1 MKGIGIFLVMIVAA
15 VIFCGIIPFMVL
27 PSVDAAMALPVI
39 SVPGE
44 ILVEDF
50 AFGLNL
56 TNTIVGTF
64 IADILVLLWILPI
77 TQGLKKVPGRA
88 QMFVELI
95 FGGFRNLA
103 SSIAGPKNGP
113 KLFPLAATIL
123 AFLLVANWIE
133 LIPGVDSI
141 GLIHCAE
148 EGWKG
153 YDTREDF
160 LGIGFT
166 QLKVDENLDS
176 GTIATEDDYHACE
189 EKHHGDHGED
199 EEHAEDEDH
208 AEESNGEEVAVASG
222 GEDEGGEAEA
232 EGEDAEAEDEEHSEE
247 GVAAD
252 EEHAE
257 EEGEHGEANPDIQIV
272 TPFVRAAATDL
283 NLTLALAVIAVVV
296 VQGFGVM
303 ELGWGYP
310 AKFINTPALEKGD
323 VMTFG
328 VGFLE
333 LISEISKIISFAF
346 RLFGNIFAGQILL
359 FVIPFLVATLLPG
372 AIYGLEFA
380 VGFIQAAVFAML
392 FLVFASIA
400 MTGHD
405 DHDEHH

>member
-1 MKGIGIFLVMIVAA
+1 MPVKGIVIFVVMIIVA
-15 VIFCGIIPFMVL
+15 VIFCYFVPFVVL
-27 PSVDAAMALPVI
+27 PSIDAAMALPVI

-50 AFGLNL
+50 AFGMNL

-64 IADILVLLWILPI
+64 LADIFVLLWILPV
-77 TQGLKKVPGRA
+77 TSRLKKVPGRM
-88 QMFVELI
+88 QMFIELI

-103 SSIAGPKNGP
+103 SSIAGPRNGP

-123 AFLLVANWIE
+123 AFLLIANWIE

-148 EGWKG
+148 EGFNG
-153 YDTREDF
+153 YETIEREP
-160 LGIGFT
+160 LGLFTYT
-166 QLKVDENLDS
+166 QLSNDEMLNN
-176 GTIATEDDYHACE
+176 GTTATHADYEACE
-189 EKHHGDHGED
+189 AAHHG
-199 EEHAEDEDH
+199 EEHAE
-208 AEESNGEEVAVASG
+208 
-222 GEDEGGEAEA
+222 
-232 EGEDAEAEDEEHSEE
+232 
-247 GVAAD
+247 D

-257 EEGEHGEANPDIQIV
+257 EESGEAVAAGGEEGAGGDSESGEAEASDEESAEEHPEDEEIAAVEGHALEDANPNIQIV

-296 VQGFGVM
+296 VQGFGVA

-359 FVIPFLVATLLPG
+359 FVIPFLIATLLPG
-372 AIYGLEFA
+372 TIYGLEFA